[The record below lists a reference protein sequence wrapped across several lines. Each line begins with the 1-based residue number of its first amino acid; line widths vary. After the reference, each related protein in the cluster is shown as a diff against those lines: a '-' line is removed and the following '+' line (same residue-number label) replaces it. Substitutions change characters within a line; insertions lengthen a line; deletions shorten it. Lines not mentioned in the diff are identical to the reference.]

1 MENAQTTSCDN
12 SLETLDNKYKRT
24 IDSESLV
31 DPLTEVPVEIKLD
44 DPTRITPAQKNE
56 GFSKNELHPK
66 IGKDLYALGK
76 DTLSKK
82 DTVAI

>member
-1 MENAQTTSCDN
+1 MRGKLTTKLKRKVLENSMENAQTTSCDN

-44 DPTRITPAQKNE
+44 DPTRTTPA
-56 GFSKNELHPK
+56 
-66 IGKDLYALGK
+66 
-76 DTLSKK
+76 
-82 DTVAI
+82 